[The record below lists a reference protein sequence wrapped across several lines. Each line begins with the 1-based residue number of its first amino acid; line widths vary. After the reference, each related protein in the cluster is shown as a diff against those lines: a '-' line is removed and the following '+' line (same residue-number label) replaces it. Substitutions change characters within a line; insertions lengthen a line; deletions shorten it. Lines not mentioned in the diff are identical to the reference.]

1 MLWILIATMTAA
13 AVLAVLWPLIRRA
26 KNTRS
31 GSDIEVYRDQLDEI
45 ERDLKFGQIGAAE
58 AEAARIEV
66 SRRLIAA
73 AEMAGT
79 ITLAQ
84 DDAAMG
90 RRGRRSRKKP
100 LRRRVEEKKPSRRLH
115 LVVGVVAVMLISAG
129 TFFVYLKVG
138 SPNLPGQPVASR
150 VAAAQQKDPSI
161 EQLAA
166 LEARTSQAPD
176 DGRAWEATAAIY
188 TQVGRYGDAVTARRN
203 ALRLLDK
210 TAEREADLG
219 EALVAAANGI
229 VTEEAKEAFDRSFRL
244 DGANVSARF
253 YIGLA
258 VEQDGRKDEAA
269 RVWRKLLADAPP
281 GAVWRPLVQT
291 ALARID
297 PSATAA
303 VRKAPAN
310 GSAGNVASTAPDQ
323 QKELI
328 RGMVERLAA
337 RLRLDGSDLDGWLQ
351 LVRSY
356 VVLDERD
363 KARATVIDAH
373 RMLAGEPDKIR
384 RLDEEAKRLG
394 VIGSSTRP

>member
-73 AEMAGT
+73 AESAGT
-79 ITLAQ
+79 IEFPH
-84 DDAAMG
+84 DDAAA
-90 RRGRRSRKKP
+90 RRQGRRSRKKP
-100 LRRRVEEKKPSRRLH
+100 SRRRAAAKQPSRH
-115 LVVGVVAVMLISAG
+115 LRIVVGTAAVMLISVG

-138 SPNLPGQPVASR
+138 SPNLPGQPIAAR
-150 VAAAQQKDPSI
+150 VAEAQRKDPSVQ
-161 EQLAA
+161 QLAV
-166 LEARTSQAPD
+166 LEKRTSEAPD
-176 DGRAWEATAAIY
+176 DGIAWEAIAPIY
-188 TQVGRYGDAVTARRN
+188 SQVGRYGDAVTARRN

-219 EALVAAANGI
+219 EALVTAANGI
-229 VTEEAKEAFDRSFRL
+229 VTEEAKEAFHRSFRR

-258 VEQDGRKDEAA
+258 AEQEGRKDEAA
-269 RVWRKLLADAPP
+269 RVWRELLADSPPEAP
-281 GAVWRPLVQT
+281 WRLLVQT
-291 ALARID
+291 ALARVE
-297 PSATAA
+297 PAA
-303 VRKAPAN
+303 SLVRKSGSN
-310 GSAGNVASTAPDQ
+310 DSAGAVANAAPEQ
-323 QKELI
+323 REKMI
-328 RGMVERLAA
+328 RGMVDRLVV
-337 RLRLDGSDLDGWLQ
+337 RLRQDGSDVDGWIQ

-356 VVLDERD
+356 VVLDEKEKPLAAIAD
-363 KARATVIDAH
+363 ARRSLSAA
-373 RMLAGEPDKIR
+373 PDKLR
-384 RLDEEAKRLG
+384 RLDEAAKRL
-394 VIGSSTRP
+394 VE

>member
-1 MLWILIATMTAA
+1 MFWIFATGMTAA
-13 AVLAVLWPLIRRA
+13 AVLAGLWPLARRA
-26 KNTRS
+26 RDTRS

-45 ERDLKFGQIGAAE
+45 ERDRTLGLIGAAE

-73 AEMAGT
+73 AEAAGT

-100 LRRRVEEKKPSRRLH
+100 PRRRVEEKKPSRRLH

-176 DGRAWEATAAIY
+176 DGRAWEAIAPIY
-188 TQVGRYGDAVTARRN
+188 AQVGRYGDAVTARRN

-258 VEQDGRKDEAA
+258 AEQDGRKDEAA
-269 RVWRKLLADAPP
+269 RIWRKLLADAPR

-291 ALARID
+291 ALARVE
-297 PSATAA
+297 PAAATM
-303 VRKAPAN
+303 VRKP
-310 GSAGNVASTAPDQ
+310 GSNDSAAAITNAAPDQ
-323 QKELI
+323 RQKMI
-328 RGMVERLAA
+328 RSMVDRLAA
-337 RLRLDGSDLDGWLQ
+337 RLRQDGSDVDGWIQ

-356 VVLDERD
+356 VVLDE
-363 KARATVIDAH
+363 KENARAAIADA
-373 RMLAGEPDKIR
+373 RRTLTGDPDKLR

>member
-73 AEMAGT
+73 AESAGT
-79 ITLAQ
+79 IEFPH
-84 DDAAMG
+84 DDAAA
-90 RRGRRSRKKP
+90 RRQGRRSRKKP
-100 LRRRVEEKKPSRRLH
+100 SRRRAAAKQPSRH
-115 LVVGVVAVMLISAG
+115 LRIVVGTAAVMLISVG

-138 SPNLPGQPVASR
+138 SPNLPGQPIAAR
-150 VAAAQQKDPSI
+150 VAEAQRKDPSVQ
-161 EQLAA
+161 QLAV
-166 LEARTSQAPD
+166 LEKRTSEAPD
-176 DGRAWEATAAIY
+176 DGIAWEAIAPIY
-188 TQVGRYGDAVTARRN
+188 SQVGRYGDAVTARRN

-219 EALVAAANGI
+219 EALVTAANGI
-229 VTEEAKEAFDRSFRL
+229 VTEEAKEAFHRSFRR

-258 VEQDGRKDEAA
+258 AEQEGRKDEAA
-269 RVWRKLLADAPP
+269 RVWRELLADSPPEAP
-281 GAVWRPLVQT
+281 WRLLVQT
-291 ALARID
+291 ALARVE
-297 PSATAA
+297 PAA
-303 VRKAPAN
+303 SLVRKSGSN
-310 GSAGNVASTAPDQ
+310 DSAGAVANAAPEQ
-323 QKELI
+323 REKMI
-328 RGMVERLAA
+328 RGMVDRLVV
-337 RLRLDGSDLDGWLQ
+337 RLRQDGSDVDGWIQ

-356 VVLDERD
+356 VVLDEKE
-363 KARATVIDAH
+363 KALAAIADA
-373 RMLAGEPDKIR
+373 RRSLSAAPDKLR
-384 RLDEEAKRLG
+384 RLDEAAKRL
-394 VIGSSTRP
+394 VE